1 LLYFGVC
8 CLYFRPN
15 EFAFAS
21 VLSACEE
28 RDIKYGLQVHAV
40 ACKISLDFN
49 VYVANALI
57 TMYNKP
63 DHFGQVFW

>member
-1 LLYFGVC
+1 
-8 CLYFRPN
+8 
-15 EFAFAS
+15 
-21 VLSACEE
+21 VLGACEE